1 MTGLG
6 TNQAARQALS
16 LLEVLAGRLSLEEWE
31 RDALEYAQA
40 TRALGIAR
48 ERLFHLG

>member
-1 MTGLG
+1 MSGLG

-16 LLEVLAGRLSLEEWE
+16 LMEVLSNRVTIEEWE
-31 RDALEYAQA
+31 RDALGYAQA
-40 TRALGIAR
+40 TRALGIER